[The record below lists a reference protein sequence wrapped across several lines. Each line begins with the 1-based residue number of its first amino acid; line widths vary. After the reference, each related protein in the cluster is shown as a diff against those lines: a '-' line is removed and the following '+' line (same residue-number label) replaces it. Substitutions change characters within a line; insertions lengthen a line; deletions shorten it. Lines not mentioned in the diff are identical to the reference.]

1 MPSPEMDAIAAAFA
15 GPFPLD
21 PAGGRQAYDELGAA
35 LPADPETRWEPADL
49 GGIGGPYSEWQWWDG
64 VDDDRVLLYFHG
76 GGYVVGSPP
85 TWRCFAGRLS
95 RQANVRLLN
104 FDYRLAPEHPFP
116 AAVEDAVA
124 AYRELL
130 EQGRAPEKIAFG
142 GDSAGGALGVTVMTV
157 LRDAGEPLPACHLA
171 LCPWADVSN
180 GAASL
185 GDPAVED
192 PNPELPALAA
202 AMAESFLGGA
212 DPLDPRA
219 SPLFADLAGLS
230 PIQVEVSGRDGI
242 RDDALRL
249 AAALG
254 EAGVEVEVDLC
265 EGAIHGYHMFAPET
279 PEATAGTTR
288 LAAFLNDHLAN

>member
-1 MPSPEMDAIAAAFA
+1 MPSPEMDAVAAAFA

-21 PAGGRQAYDELGAA
+21 PAAGRQAYDDLGVAN
-35 LPADPETRWEPADL
+35 PPDPETRWEATDV
-49 GGIGGPYSEWQWWDG
+49 GGIGGPHSEWQWWDG
-64 VDDDRVLLYFHG
+64 VGAERVVLYFHG

-95 RQANVRLLN
+95 RDANVRVLN

-116 AAVEDAVA
+116 AAVQDAVA
-124 AYRELL
+124 AYRWLL
-130 EQGRAPEKIAFG
+130 REGWDAERIALG

-157 LRDAGEPLPACHLA
+157 LRDSGDPLPAGHMA

-185 GDPAVED
+185 GDPTVED

-202 AMAESFLGGA
+202 AMAESFLQGA
-212 DPLDPRA
+212 DPTDPLA

-230 PIQVEVSGRDGI
+230 PVQVEISGRDGI
-242 RDDALRL
+242 RGDALRL
-249 AAALG
+249 AEELRAV
-254 EAGVEVEVDLC
+254 GVEVTVDDR
-265 EGAIHGYHMFAPET
+265 EGAIHGYHMFAPHT
-279 PEATAGTTR
+279 PEAQAGTAR
-288 LAAFLNDHLAN
+288 LAAFLNERLA

>member
-1 MPSPEMDAIAAAFA
+1 MDAVAEAFA

-21 PAGGRQAYDELGAA
+21 PEGGRAAYDALGEAT
-35 LPADPETRWEPADL
+35 PPDPETRWEAADL
-49 GGIGGPYSEWQWWDG
+49 GGIGGPNSEWQWWDG
-64 VDDDRVLLYFHG
+64 VDDDRVVLYFHG

-95 RQANVRLLN
+95 REANVRVLN

-116 AAVEDAVA
+116 AAIEDAVA

-130 EQGRAPEKIAFG
+130 EQGRSPEQIALG
-142 GDSAGGALGVTVMTV
+142 GDSAGGALGITVMTV
-157 LRDAGEPLPACHLA
+157 LRDAGDPLPAGHMA

-185 GDPAVED
+185 GDPAVRD

-202 AMAESFLGGA
+202 AMAENFLQGA

-219 SPLFADLAGLS
+219 SPLFADLTGLS
-230 PIQVEVSGRDGI
+230 PVQVEVSGRDGI
-242 RDDALRL
+242 NDDAIRL
-249 AAALG
+249 AAALRD
-254 EAGVEVEVDLC
+254 AGVEVGVDVC
-265 EGAIHGYHMFAPET
+265 DGAIHGYHMFAPQT
-279 PEATAGTTR
+279 PEASEGTAR
-288 LAAFLNDHLAN
+288 LGAFLNARLA

>member
-1 MPSPEMDAIAAAFA
+1 MPSPEMDAVAAAFA

-21 PAGGRQAYDELGAA
+21 PAGGRHAYDDLGAA
-35 LPADPETRWEPADL
+35 LPPDPETRWEPADL
-49 GGIGGPYSEWQWWDG
+49 GGIGGPHSEWQWWDG

-104 FDYRLAPEHPFP
+104 FDYRLAPENPFP
-116 AAVEDAVA
+116 AAIDDAVA

-130 EQGRAPEKIAFG
+130 EQGRAPEKIALG
-142 GDSAGGALGVTVMTV
+142 GDSAGGALGITVMTV
-157 LRDAGEPLPACHLA
+157 LRDAGDPLPACHLA

-202 AMAESFLGGA
+202 AMAENFLGGA

-230 PIQVEVSGRDGI
+230 PVQVEVSGRDGI
-242 RDDALRL
+242 RDDAMRL
-249 AAALG
+249 ATALE
-254 EAGVEVEVDLC
+254 EAGVEVEIDVCD
-265 EGAIHGYHMFAPET
+265 GAIHGYHMFAPET
-279 PEATAGTTR
+279 PEAATGTAR
-288 LAAFLNDHLAN
+288 LAAFLDAHLAE

>member
-1 MPSPEMDAIAAAFA
+1 MPSPEMDAVAEAFA

-21 PAGGRQAYDELGAA
+21 PEGGRAAYDALGEAT
-35 LPADPETRWEPADL
+35 PPDPETRWEAADL
-49 GGIGGPYSEWQWWDG
+49 GGIGGPNSEWQWWDG
-64 VDDDRVLLYFHG
+64 VDDDRVVLYFHG

-95 RQANVRLLN
+95 REANVRVLN

-116 AAVEDAVA
+116 AAIDDAVA

-130 EQGRAPEKIAFG
+130 EQGRSPEKIALG
-142 GDSAGGALGVTVMTV
+142 GDSAGGALGITVMTV
-157 LRDAGEPLPACHLA
+157 LRDAGDPLPACHMA

-180 GAASL
+180 GAATL

-202 AMAESFLGGA
+202 AMAENFLQGA

-219 SPLFADLAGLS
+219 SPLFADLTGLS
-230 PIQVEVSGRDGI
+230 PVQVEVSGRDGI
-242 RDDALRL
+242 NDDAIRL
-249 AAALG
+249 ALALRD
-254 EAGVEVEVDLC
+254 AGVEVGIDIC
-265 EGAIHGYHMFAPET
+265 KGAIHGYHMFAPHT
-279 PEATAGTTR
+279 PEAQAGTTR
-288 LAAFLNDHLAN
+288 LANFLDARLA

>member
-1 MPSPEMDAIAAAFA
+1 MPSPEMDAVAEAFA

-21 PAGGRQAYDELGAA
+21 PEEGRAAYDALGEAN
-35 LPADPETRWEPADL
+35 LPDPETRWEAADL
-49 GGIGGPYSEWQWWDG
+49 GGIGGPNSEWQWWDG
-64 VDDDRVLLYFHG
+64 VDDDRVVLYFHG

-95 RQANVRLLN
+95 REANVRVLN

-116 AAVEDAVA
+116 AAIDDAVA

-130 EQGRAPEKIAFG
+130 EQGRSPEKIALG
-142 GDSAGGALGVTVMTV
+142 GDSAGGALGITVMTV
-157 LRDAGEPLPACHLA
+157 LRDAGDPLPACHIA

-180 GAASL
+180 GAATL

-202 AMAESFLGGA
+202 AMAENFLQGA

-219 SPLFADLAGLS
+219 SPLFADLTGLS
-230 PIQVEVSGRDGI
+230 PVQVEVSGRDGI
-242 RDDALRL
+242 NDDAIRL
-249 AAALG
+249 ALALRD
-254 EAGVEVEVDLC
+254 AGVEVGVDVC
-265 EGAIHGYHMFAPET
+265 DGAIHGYHMFAPHT
-279 PEATAGTTR
+279 PEAQVGTTR
-288 LAAFLNDHLAN
+288 LAAFLNARLAD